1 MAEVVVSDDGG
12 SGEVEAVQAAAAL
25 AAANQAGAAGVKAE
39 QAQEK
44 ASDAQWAA
52 DGANAKASEA
62 LSVAS
67 QTQATAV
74 TQEQV
79 DRTVSEG
86 MAKLAELLATQL
98 AGSAKPTPTP
108 MPEKPKEV
116 APTSIKKRKTF
127 RERWIGE
134 Q

>member
-1 MAEVVVSDDGG
+1 MAEVVISDEGS

-44 ASDAQWAA
+44 ADDATYAARDAQ
-52 DGANAKASEA
+52 DTASTA

-67 QTQATAV
+67 ETAGKAV

-79 DRTVSEG
+79 DLTVSEG
-86 MAKLAELLATQL
+86 MAKLVELLTTQL
-98 AGSAKPTPTP
+98 AGSAKPAPAP

-116 APTSIKKRKTF
+116 APTSIKKKRTF